1 MIELFTDG
9 ASAGN
14 PGVSGIGIFI
24 RGEGHLKQ
32 LSEPIAPT
40 NNHIAEFSALVRG
53 LQEVQQLGAS
63 FVAAKSDAKIVVDA
77 INKNYVKNPDYKP
90 FLQQAMT
97 IIATFDVFYID
108 WIPDS
113 QNKAAD
119 SLARRAIQAQK
130 R

>member
-14 PGVSGIGIFI
+14 PGLSGIGIFF
-24 RGEGHLKQ
+24 RGEGYHEQ
-32 LSEPIAPT
+32 ISEAIPAT
-40 NNHIAEFSALVRG
+40 NNHIAEFTAFVRG
-53 LQEVQQLGAS
+53 LEEVQKRGAT

-77 INKNYVKNPDYKP
+77 INKNYVKNPEYRP
-90 FLQQAMT
+90 FLARALA
-97 IIATFDVFYID
+97 IIETFDVFYIE
-108 WIPDS
+108 WLPDR

-119 SLARRAIQAQK
+119 TLARRAIQQQL

>member
-24 RGEGHLKQ
+24 RGEGHNIQ
-32 LSEPIAPT
+32 ISDAIPPT

-53 LQEVQQLGAS
+53 LQEVQKLGAS

-77 INKNYVKNPDYKP
+77 INKNYVKNSDYRP
-90 FLQQAMT
+90 FLQQAMQ
-97 IIATFDVFYID
+97 IIATFDIFYIE
-108 WIPDS
+108 WLPDR

-119 SLARRAIQAQK
+119 ALARRAIQAQK
-130 R
+130 H